1 MSNKINV
8 HLNPTEVR
16 LINMLVTNV
25 MEHNPEFK
33 KTWTENKTTKNLMAR
48 LDKAKVS
55 GDEFYGRKS

>member
-1 MSNKINV
+1 MRNKINV

-33 KTWTENKTTKNLMAR
+33 KTWAENKTTKNLMAR
-48 LDKAKVS
+48 LDKAKIS
-55 GDEFYGRKS
+55 GDEFYGRK